1 MSTRVLLEYIF
12 KLISMSR
19 VKSPAGKQWRM
30 KFQVM
35 KKYHCVARKTCCPR
49 HASLRIP
56 SGLNGPTQLE
66 KTSGTVCN
74 CTENIIKYRL
84 DTA

>member
-1 MSTRVLLEYIF
+1 
-12 KLISMSR
+12 
-19 VKSPAGKQWRM
+19 M

-49 HASLRIP
+49 HASLQIP